1 MELIDI
7 WNINR
12 YVCKVLHNA
21 RIITLLRALSKLSP
35 LEVKSFDLLFDF
47 EFN

>member
-12 YVCKVLHNA
+12 YICKVLQNA
-21 RIITLLRALSKLSP
+21 RIITLLRVLSKLSP
-35 LEVKSFDLLFDF
+35 LELGNNNSDILKW
-47 EFN
+47 N